1 IGKSTLA
8 KILAGLLPATAGTAT
23 GTDGAVYIDQLLP
36 HSPQRVDAALG
47 IAEVRH
53 ALQRALHGDA
63 DDTDFDRIGDDW
75 DIEERALAA
84 TADLGLHL
92 ELDDLDRRLSS
103 FSGGQAT
110 RIGLARAALVGE
122 AWLILDEP
130 SNNLDEDGRALLT
143 SLLSARRGPTLV
155 ISHDRTLLSHVDAI
169 IEMTD
174 RLRVYGGDFD
184 DYEAMVAAEE
194 AAKRQRIVDA
204 KKSLEIERRQRI
216 DLETKLARADRKA
229 AKDKEN
235 KRRPKKVMNGL
246 ANFAEKSAA
255 KRRGD
260 KDSLRSSSSV
270 RLDLPE
276 TTVHLSKRVLSLDSD
291 CRCGPVEIVG
301 PDRIR
306 LPGPN
311 GAGKSTL
318 QAAIMAASGVPMR
331 PGPPIDELFGRLA
344 IRVSVPLA
352 HLDQQYRLPEALTV
366 MEAIRSGNPHLGPHR
381 VHEVLAGMGLRAG
394 RTEQRCGTLSG
405 GERFRVALAAGL
417 LSEPAPQLLIL
428 DEPGNNLD
436 LSSLE

>member
-174 RLRVYGGDFD
+174 RVRVYVD
-184 DYEAMVAAEE
+184 DLQPMCCAEE
-194 AAKRQRIVDA
+194 AAKRQRIVDET
-204 KKSLEIERRQRI
+204 KRFEIEMLQCI
-216 DLETKLARADRKA
+216 DFETKIARADRKA
-229 AKDKEN
+229 DKDQEN
-235 KRRPKKVMNGL
+235 KRRPKIVMNGL

-260 KDSLRSSSSV
+260 K
-270 RLDLPE
+270 
-276 TTVHLSKRVLSLDSD
+276 
-291 CRCGPVEIVG
+291 
-301 PDRIR
+301 
-306 LPGPN
+306 
-311 GAGKSTL
+311 
-318 QAAIMAASGVPMR
+318 AA
-331 PGPPIDELFGRLA
+331 DE
-344 IRVSVPLA
+344 
-352 HLDQQYRLPEALTV
+352 
-366 MEAIRSGNPHLGPHR
+366 
-381 VHEVLAGMGLRAG
+381 
-394 RTEQRCGTLSG
+394 
-405 GERFRVALAAGL
+405 
-417 LSEPAPQLLIL
+417 
-428 DEPGNNLD
+428 
-436 LSSLE
+436 